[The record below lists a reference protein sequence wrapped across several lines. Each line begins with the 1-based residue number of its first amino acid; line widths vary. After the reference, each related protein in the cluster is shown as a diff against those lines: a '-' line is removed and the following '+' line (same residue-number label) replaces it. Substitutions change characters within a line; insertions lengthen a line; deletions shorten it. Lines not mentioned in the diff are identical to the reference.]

1 MLGLTCGTRDL
12 CLPCGMHTHSCGV
25 WDLVSQTGIDSRA
38 LCIGSTESQSL
49 DHQGS
54 VPISISG
61 TPTICTVLDTGTQK
75 QTKGPTW
82 WSAPSLMGEANKKRY
97 KEVRH
102 GMLASLDLRFL
113 LCDMETVTVQ
123 TPRGAS
129 LRPLCPYESVPTDA
143 HCAWAW
149 PILGPDTQTITQVKS
164 KCLVGKEVVL
174 GSLKTN

>member
-1 MLGLTCGTRDL
+1 
-12 CLPCGMHTHSCGV
+12 MHTHSCGM
-25 WDLVSQTGIDSRA
+25 WDLGSQTGVNSRA

-54 VPISISG
+54 VPINISG

-82 WSAPSLMGEANKKRY
+82 WSAHSLMGEANKKRN

-102 GMLASLDLRFL
+102 GMLAPVDLSFL
-113 LCDMETVTVQ
+113 LCDMETATVQ
-123 TPRGAS
+123 TPRGTS
-129 LRPLCPYESVPTDA
+129 LRPVGCYESVPIDA

-149 PILGPDTQTITQVKS
+149 PILGPDIQTITQVKS
-164 KCLVGKEVVL
+164 
-174 GSLKTN
+174 NF